1 MVTIE
6 SMETVFEENSLWV
19 NLKVF
24 SSEDTKDYI
33 QFVITLSGKENN
45 IVSLN
50 EYIEKGENDIEF
62 MIPLYVPAFWYPNG
76 TGPTDF
82 YEIKAEAVFGEET
95 SEIRKFIHSGQ
106 IEYTDN
112 NLKVYDFY
120 PQIFGLSV
128 SMANP
133 LLIEKAAKAGF
144 NCIFT
149 NDSRQEIKDY
159 CVIKG
164 LLLLPFEMPNCNA
177 EDIPKFRKT
186 GKKIILSS
194 DCIDD
199 DLNVRKYFEPIY
211 VGNDFIANN
220 TNNYIGGTLSLGYLN
235 PVSGSCDIISEEKIT
250 VREFET
256 VSYTGMPKEKEKEI
270 AFANLWMGKNI
281 IAKNIV
287 YGKNTSFKKA
297 DIMLSK
303 FQIDENTWEILFTS
317 KDFVPNLNIIT
328 ENQIS
333 DNNFSIFPGETVC
346 ITFFNISGEPEFS
359 LKTL

>member
-6 SMETVFEENSLWV
+6 SIETVFEDNSLWV

-24 SSEDTKDYI
+24 SSENTKDYI
-33 QFVITLSGKENN
+33 QFIITLSGKENN
-45 IVSLN
+45 IISLN
-50 EYIEKGENDIEF
+50 EYIAKGVNDIEF
-62 MIPLYVPAFWYPNG
+62 MIPVSVPAFWYPSG
-76 TGPTDF
+76 TGPTDY
-82 YEIKAEAVFGEET
+82 YEIKAEAVCGEES
-95 SEIRKFIHSGQ
+95 SELRKFIHSGQ

-112 NLKVYDFY
+112 VLKVYDFY

-128 SMANP
+128 NMADV

-149 NDSRQEIKDY
+149 NDSRQEIRDY

-164 LLLLPFEMPNCNA
+164 LLLLPFEVPNCNT
-177 EDIPKFRKT
+177 EEIPMFRKT

-194 DCIDD
+194 DCIDED
-199 DLNVRKYFEPIY
+199 FSVRKYFEPIY

-220 TNNYIGGTLSLGYLN
+220 TNNYISGTLSLGYLS
-235 PVSGSCDIISEEKIT
+235 PISGNCDIISEEKIT

-256 VSYTGMPKEKEKEI
+256 LSYKGMPQKKENEI
-270 AFANLWMGKNI
+270 AFANLWIGRNI

-287 YGKNTSFKKA
+287 YSKNTSFRKA

-303 FQIDENTWEILFTS
+303 FQIDETTWEILFTS

-346 ITFFNISGEPEFS
+346 ITFFNISEEPEFS